1 MQYEGTLLLASNNF
15 PKECSKKKLSESV
28 ISTMALDNVSAVV
41 KLDKTILTLGS
52 DLIEN
57 RGIEKVGEVTQ
68 QMRVLARIVLEGR
81 KVTGNE
87 KANLEDFLKPSQ
99 FDTLV
104 QCARNLGGYSEED
117 GALAN
122 RQFKSPSTAGKCG
135 YSLKKAALI

>member
-28 ISTMALDNVSAVV
+28 ISTMVLDNVSAVV
-41 KLDKTILTLGS
+41 KY
-52 DLIEN
+52 EN

-122 RQFKSPSTAGKCG
+122 RQFKSPSMAGKCG

>member
-28 ISTMALDNVSAVV
+28 ISTMVLDNVSAVV
-41 KLDKTILTLGS
+41 KY
-52 DLIEN
+52 EN

-81 KVTGNE
+81 KVTENE
-87 KANLEDFLKPSQ
+87 KANLEDFLKPGQ

-122 RQFKSPSTAGKCG
+122 RQFKSQSTAGKCG

>member
-15 PKECSKKKLSESV
+15 PKGCSKKLSESV
-28 ISTMALDNVSAVV
+28 ISTMVLDNVSAVV
-41 KLDKTILTLGS
+41 KY
-52 DLIEN
+52 EN

-81 KVTGNE
+81 KVTENE
-87 KANLEDFLKPSQ
+87 KANLEDFLKPGQ

>member
-1 MQYEGTLLLASNNF
+1 
-15 PKECSKKKLSESV
+15 
-28 ISTMALDNVSAVV
+28 MALDNASAVV
-41 KLDKTILTLGS
+41 KLDKTILPLGS

-57 RGIEKVGEVTQ
+57 RGIEKVGEVSQ
-68 QMRVLARIVLEGR
+68 QMRVLARIVLEGW

-122 RQFKSPSTAGKCG
+122 RQFKSPSMAGKCG

>member
-15 PKECSKKKLSESV
+15 PKGCSKKLSESV
-28 ISTMALDNVSAVV
+28 ISTMVLDNVSAVV
-41 KLDKTILTLGS
+41 KY
-52 DLIEN
+52 EN

-122 RQFKSPSTAGKCG
+122 RQFKSPSMAGKCG